1 MDGKENNSLFTPGLS
16 NSVEKDTRGT
26 VKCYLRNGLA
36 QWARP
41 GIEPGTSRTLSENH
55 TPRPPS
61 LVKFFVLILLLY
73 LDEVKRD
80 FRARPGPLAP
90 KARII
95 PLDHRAVSYQSDP
108 STQKRC
114 QEECNYNFSMDGK
127 ENNSLFT
134 PGLSNSVEKDTRG
147 TVKCYLRNGLAQW
160 ARPGIE
166 PGTSRTLSE
175 NHTPRPPSLVKS
187 DPSTQKRCQ
196 EECNY
201 NFSMDGKENNSLF
214 TPGLSNSVEKDTRGT
229 VKCYLRNGLA
239 QWARPGIEPG
249 TSRTLSEN
257 HTPRPPSLV
266 KFFVLILLLYL
277 DEVKRDFRARPGFEP
292 GTSRTQ
298 SENHTP
304 RPPSRVVSV

>member
-1 MDGKENNSLFTPGLS
+1 
-16 NSVEKDTRGT
+16 
-26 VKCYLRNGLA
+26 
-36 QWARP
+36 
-41 GIEPGTSRTLSENH
+41 
-55 TPRPPS
+55 
-61 LVKFFVLILLLY
+61 
-73 LDEVKRD
+73 
-80 FRARPGPLAP
+80 
-90 KARII
+90 
-95 PLDHRAVSYQSDP
+95 
-108 STQKRC
+108 
-114 QEECNYNFSMDGK
+114 MDGK

-257 HTPRPPSLV
+257 HTLDHRASLS
-266 KFFVLILLLYL
+266 FFVLILLLYL